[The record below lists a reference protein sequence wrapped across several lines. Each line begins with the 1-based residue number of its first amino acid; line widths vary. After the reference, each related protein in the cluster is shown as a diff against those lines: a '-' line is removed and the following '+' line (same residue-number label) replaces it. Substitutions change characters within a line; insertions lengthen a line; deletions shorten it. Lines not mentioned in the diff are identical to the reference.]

1 MLLDQIE
8 VVGFRGINRLSINVK
23 ELSAF
28 MGENSWGKSSLFD
41 ALSLF
46 LTGTRKTYKFTA
58 GDFHQPPNPEISS
71 SKLIHLVFTFKE
83 QWGGESQQRQYKS
96 IAETW
101 NAPKNELCYI
111 YLQIDGEC
119 SDSGNIKTRRYFL
132 DNEGVEKPF
141 EKEKLAELLNEFISF
156 VPVLRMG
163 SDVTKIE
170 DLDSS
175 EVYSKRE
182 RCEVRIRRIFKR
194 LSSSSQQLSELE
206 MSRGY
211 EALTYLFDHYL
222 FKRYGT
228 FHDHKVDF
236 EHDIHTPRPFS
247 FQALTHFNDILKT
260 GHKSDRAMLL
270 LIFGEFLEVRGEHLL
285 RRGASPIL
293 LLEEPENNL
302 HPVNLAITWRFFSL
316 LPMQKLVSTNS
327 SRLLSF
333 FPLSRIQRLVRQAD
347 LIKSYSLNLQHFS
360 KNDLRII
367 TFHVRM
373 NRPQSLFA
381 RSWLL
386 VEGETETWLLTEL
399 ARFCGYHFVLEG
411 VQIIEFAQC
420 GIAPLIKLAQDLN
433 IEWHVLTD
441 GDAAGQKYA
450 ARVEEMLLERD
461 VLVNRLSVFPASDIE
476 HFFFENGFA
485 DVYLEAAHYAEK
497 DLARLTASKIIDK
510 AEHRRSKPGLGL
522 AIASAV
528 EERGADSIPL
538 LLKRLFARLV
548 GLARTQS
555 G

>member
-1 MLLDQIE
+1 MLLEQIE
-8 VVGFRGINRLSINVK
+8 VVGFRGINRLSIHVK

-28 MGENSWGKSSLFD
+28 LGENSWGKSSLFD

-46 LTGTRKTYKFTA
+46 FSGTRKTYKFTDS
-58 GDFHQPPNPEISS
+58 DFHQPPNPEIAS

-83 QWGGESQQRQYKS
+83 QWSGESGQRQYRS
-96 IAETW
+96 ISEAW
-101 NAPKNELCYI
+101 NNPKNELRYI
-111 YLQIDGEC
+111 YLQIDGERTAA
-119 SDSGNIKTRRYFL
+119 GEITTRRYFL

-141 EKEKLAELLNEFISF
+141 AKEQLAELVNQFISF

-170 DLDSS
+170 DLESA
-175 EVYSKRE
+175 EVRSKRE
-182 RCEVRIRRIFKR
+182 RCEFRIRRIFKR
-194 LSSSSQQLSELE
+194 LISSSQQLSELE
-206 MSRGY
+206 MNRGY

-228 FHDHKVDF
+228 LHDHKLDF
-236 EHDIHTPRPFS
+236 EHDIHSQRPFS
-247 FQALTHFNDILKT
+247 FQALSHFNELLNT

-270 LIFGEFLEVRGEHLL
+270 LMFGEFLEARGEHLL

-316 LPMQKLVSTNS
+316 LPMQKLVSSNS
-327 SRLLSF
+327 SQLLAF
-333 FPLSRIQRLVRQAD
+333 FPLSRIQRLVRDAD
-347 LIKSYSLNLQHFS
+347 LIKSYSLDLAHFS

-386 VEGETETWLLTEL
+386 VEGETENWLLTEL
-399 ARFCGYHFVLEG
+399 ARLCGYHFVIEG

-450 ARVEEMLLERD
+450 ARVGEMLSAKDFLA
-461 VLVNRLSVFPASDIE
+461 NRLSVLPALDIE

-485 DVYLEAAHYAEK
+485 DVYLKAAKYTEK
-497 DLARLTASKIIDK
+497 DLAKLGLSKVIDK
-510 AEHRRSKPGLGL
+510 AEHRYSKPELGL

-528 EERGADSIPL
+528 DERGADAIPL
-538 LLKRLFARLV
+538 LMKRLFARLV